1 MVLFFHLE
9 LKRKSYGHFKILKLS
24 FFEIKILKWENG
36 HNSVISTRN
45 EKITPLSFIQLLKL
59 KERKW
64 SYFFISSKNK
74 QVMPTFI
81 FGTKTLKLFIFMKNW
96 NSRATLKCR
105 LWAIKFGTVSYYG
118 IHNGKMVRANW
129 NFNFWFFWT
138 PLIYVSYIIWLM
150 HNLYMG
156 WISF

>member
-1 MVLFFHLE
+1 MAILNFWSFCF
-9 LKRKSYGHFKILKLS
+9 LKSKF
-24 FFEIKILKWENG
+24 LKWENG
-36 HNSVISTRN
+36 HNSLILARN

-138 PLIYVSYIIWLM
+138 PLVM
-150 HNLYMG
+150 HH
-156 WISF
+156 WVKFIP